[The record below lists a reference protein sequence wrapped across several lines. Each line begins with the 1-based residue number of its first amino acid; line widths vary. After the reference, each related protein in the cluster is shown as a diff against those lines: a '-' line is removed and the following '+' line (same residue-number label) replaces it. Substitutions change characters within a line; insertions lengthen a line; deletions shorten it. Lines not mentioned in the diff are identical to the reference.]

1 MDKYGFLLVTN
12 ITHVLVQ
19 SYTAGRY
26 RAVGDQVNMAL
37 KTLPGEELTN
47 CRNLMKTNRNLR
59 DSAMSWSLYFYSSKV
74 MKS

>member
-19 SYTAGRY
+19 IYTAGRY
-26 RAVGDQVNMAL
+26 WAVGDQVNMAL

-47 CRNLMKTNRNLR
+47 CRNLMKTDRNLR